1 MVHFDGNDTYIH
13 YITCYCV
20 RVSAGVQDFVKGA
33 WGETRFEDAV
43 GSELTGW
50 RRSKPQW
57 GAGRNR
63 GRQDILLLQQKGGG
77 QMRVQGGTLTYFFRS
92 GSRGS
97 TCPLC
102 PLPLAAPA
110 RLCPPTLAVDAVSL
124 VARVAVT
131 LVPAGQRAACSVR
144 VTWSGREVAHL
155 DHCAHKI
162 VLAIPRASAVE
173 RGAI

>member
-77 QMRVQGGTLTYFFRS
+77 QMRVQGGTLTYFFSERLKGEHVPPLPPPPGCARAS
-92 GSRGS
+92 VPAYLGSRCRFPRSQGRSDTGTRWS
-97 TCPLC
+97 TCC
-102 PLPLAAPA
+102 M
-110 RLCPPTLAVDAVSL
+110 
-124 VARVAVT
+124 
-131 LVPAGQRAACSVR
+131 
-144 VTWSGREVAHL
+144 
-155 DHCAHKI
+155 
-162 VLAIPRASAVE
+162 
-173 RGAI
+173 